1 MNYCSRIFL
10 SVALAL
16 SGTTLHADLNS
27 ATAAMEDAGNPL
39 VRFDTGR
46 GDIYIELLPDEAP
59 DNVGNVLALINGE
72 VEIEDPVNGFT
83 FRPRY
88 YDGLRFHR
96 VLPGQL
102 VQTGAPSNH
111 PLGAPGVELADE
123 INADSLGLNEEPVMH
138 DDGRFNVLLGI
149 DSRSDVEENILAP
162 LYLDM
167 GIAEASTLEDQQL
180 RVLSRLRQL
189 TVKSLY
195 QIQGYRYRTDIDTR
209 PITRGVVALANRGPG
224 SNGPEFFI
232 ALQDLPT
239 LNGKYTVIGHVVE
252 GMDVADGIGATA
264 VDPQRFS
271 RLSTVIYSAQQVGGA
286 TPLARRDD

>member
-1 MNYCSRIFL
+1 MNYCSRFL
-10 SVALAL
+10 FTLLLAL
-16 SGTTLHADLNS
+16 SCATGHADLGS
-27 ATAAMEDAGNPL
+27 ATAAMENAGNPL
-39 VRFDTGR
+39 VLFDTGR

-59 DNVGNVLALINGE
+59 ANVANVLALINGE
-72 VEIEDPVNGFT
+72 VEIEDPENGFT
-83 FRPRY
+83 FQPRY

-102 VQTGAPSNH
+102 IQTGATSNH
-111 PLGAPGVELADE
+111 PLGSPGAELANE
-123 INADSLGLNEEPVMH
+123 INADSLGLNQEPVMH
-138 DDGRFNVLLGI
+138 DDGTFNALLGV
-149 DSRSDVEENILAP
+149 DERADVEEKVLAP

-167 GIAEASTLEDQQL
+167 GIESADELEDEQL
-180 RVLSRLRQL
+180 RVLARLRQL
-189 TVKSLY
+189 SIKSLY
-195 QIQGYRYRTDIDTR
+195 QMQGYRYRTDIRTR

-232 ALQDLPT
+232 ALADLPT

-252 GMDVADGIGATA
+252 GMEVADGIGSTA

-271 RLSTVIYSAQQVGGA
+271 RLSTVIYSAQQVGGN